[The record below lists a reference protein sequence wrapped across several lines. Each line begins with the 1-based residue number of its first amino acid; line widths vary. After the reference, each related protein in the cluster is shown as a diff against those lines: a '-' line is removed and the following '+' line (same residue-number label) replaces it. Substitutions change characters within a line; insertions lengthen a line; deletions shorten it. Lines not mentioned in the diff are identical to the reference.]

1 MFDLFIRN
9 FSIIF
14 IVTISCSGL
23 TGCYI
28 AAATV
33 AATTAG
39 STIIDERSMGKI
51 VDDKVIMLKI
61 KDKFTKSDVNNL
73 LLRVSVNVSEGR
85 VMLTGNVAEHD
96 AVLQAIKLAWEVEGV
111 REVINEIETKE
122 KSISQRAKDS
132 LIATQIRAKFL
143 LRDKFRSV
151 NYTVDV
157 NNGIVYLLGIAQN
170 RKELQAAEEMA
181 STVNGVVKVINHAV
195 LKSDLRRTR

>member
-1 MFDLFIRN
+1 MFDMFIKN
-9 FSIIF
+9 IKIIF
-14 IVTISCSGL
+14 IIAISCCGL
-23 TGCYI
+23 SGCYV

-39 STIIDERSMGKI
+39 SAIIDERSMGKI

-61 KDKFTKSDVNNL
+61 KDKFTKNDVNKL
-73 LLRVSVNVSEGR
+73 LLKVSVNVSEGR
-85 VMLTGNVAEHD
+85 VMLTGSVAEHD
-96 AVLQAIKLAWEVEGV
+96 TILKAIKLVWEVEGV

-132 LIATQIRAKFL
+132 LIATQVRAKFL

-157 NNGIVYLLGIAQN
+157 NNGVVYLLGIAQN
-170 RKELQAAEEMA
+170 RRELQAAEEMA
-181 STVNGVVKVINHAV
+181 STVSGVVKVINHAV
-195 LKSDLRRTR
+195 LKSDLRRAR